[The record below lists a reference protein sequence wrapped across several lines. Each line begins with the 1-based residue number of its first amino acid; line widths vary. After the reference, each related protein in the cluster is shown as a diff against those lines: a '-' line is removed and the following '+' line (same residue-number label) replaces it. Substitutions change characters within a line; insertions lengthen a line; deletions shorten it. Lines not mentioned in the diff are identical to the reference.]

1 MTKARPAI
9 SPRAD
14 FAQAKSK
21 RVAPAADAADRTH
34 RNIAMMSKRR
44 TVLALAGSLAL
55 LGSARPAAAQAWPAK
70 PIRMILTAPPGSSI
84 DVLGRLIA
92 EQLRERLGQPVVAD
106 NRPQAGGT
114 VGTDA
119 VAKAERDGYTIG
131 LSFTGPLAL
140 APLLYAKLPY
150 DPERDLAPIV
160 LVGSAPNLLAVN
172 SALPVQNAREFI
184 EYVRRRPG
192 QLNYASVGNGSS
204 SHLAMELLKA
214 QAGLYLVHIPYNG
227 APPAVQAAAAGD
239 VQAIMSNPTSLMPLI
254 RAGRIRPLAV
264 TSAQRW
270 PGMQDLPTIAEL
282 GYPGFE
288 AIAWNGFVA
297 PAGTPREVVERLSL
311 EINAILQ
318 APEARR
324 RIEAAGWDPVGGTP
338 EQFAAYLR
346 AERTRWAPIV
356 KRAGARID

>member
-1 MTKARPAI
+1 MNA
-9 SPRAD
+9 
-14 FAQAKSK
+14 
-21 RVAPAADAADRTH
+21 
-34 RNIAMMSKRR
+34 NRR
-44 TVLALAGSLAL
+44 RLLASAGGLAL
-55 LGSARPAAAQAWPAK
+55 LATRRAKAQSWPAK
-70 PIRMILTAPPGSSI
+70 PIRLILTAPPGSSI

-92 EQLRERLGQPVVAD
+92 EQLRERLGQPVVPD

-140 APLLYAKLPY
+140 APLLYARLPY
-150 DPERDLAPIV
+150 DPERDLAPIA

-172 SALPVQNAREFI
+172 SALPAQSAREFI
-184 EYVRRRPG
+184 DYVRRRPG

-204 SHLAMELLKA
+204 SHLAMEMLKA

-227 APPAVQAAAAGD
+227 APPAVQATAAGD

-254 RAGRIRPLAV
+254 RAGRVRPLAV

-270 PGMQDLPTIAEL
+270 PGMKELPTIAEL

-288 AIAWNGFVA
+288 AVAWNGFVA
-297 PAGTPREVVERLSL
+297 PAGAPREVIERLNR

-318 APEARR
+318 GPDVRQR
-324 RIEAAGWDPVGGTP
+324 VEAAGWDPVGGTP
-338 EQFAAYLR
+338 ERFAAYLK

-356 KRAGARID
+356 KRAGARVD